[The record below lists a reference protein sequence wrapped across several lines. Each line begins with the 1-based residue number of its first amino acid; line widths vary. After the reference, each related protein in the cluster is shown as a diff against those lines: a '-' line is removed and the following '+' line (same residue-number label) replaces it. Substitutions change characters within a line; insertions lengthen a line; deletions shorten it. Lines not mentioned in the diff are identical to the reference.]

1 MPCPPWTW
9 GATHP
14 HPEFLSQPY
23 ASSVATFSFSSFV
36 FFNVS
41 LLTQGSKGSRL
52 GPGHQL
58 VAGSSAVPGAASA
71 SLGRPK
77 VTNHQT
83 HMGRSSLPLRTR
95 AYGNSLSCVCRSPLP
110 PPTTSEAQ
118 RAPGKPTSPLG
129 EAPSLG
135 QWGLQGLPS
144 PILRETPPPGLRSG
158 SAGTA
163 LAQRALVGFL
173 CASTPHTHGGS
184 AKDGPLPLRKRAQV
198 PKAGPTFSSAQ
209 GH

>member
-1 MPCPPWTW
+1 M
-9 GATHP
+9 
-14 HPEFLSQPY
+14 
-23 ASSVATFSFSSFV
+23 
-36 FFNVS
+36 S

-52 GPGHQL
+52 GPGHHL

-83 HMGRSSLPLRTR
+83 HMGRSSLPLLRCTCT
-95 AYGNSLSCVCRSPLP
+95 YGYSLSCVCRSPLP
-110 PPTTSEAQ
+110 PSTTSEAH

-144 PILRETPPPGLRSG
+144 PILGEMPPPRLRSG
-158 SAGTA
+158 SAGTT
-163 LAQRALVGFL
+163 LAQRVLVGFL
-173 CASTPHTHGGS
+173 CSSTPHTRRGS